1 MKYIFILSAIF
12 MLASCQH
19 KSSKEKAKE
28 YWNNNQFELALIEIS
43 DAIKE
48 HPDSS
53 SFYTFTEF
61 LQSREFWQQAVQQC
75 ALSMHLTAYC
85 CLVTNCFLV

>member
-28 YWNNNQFELALIEIS
+28 YWNNNQFELALIELS
-43 DAIKE
+43 CYYRDA
-48 HPDSS
+48 P
-53 SFYTFTEF
+53 
-61 LQSREFWQQAVQQC
+61 L
-75 ALSMHLTAYC
+75 
-85 CLVTNCFLV
+85 

>member
-43 DAIKE
+43 DAIKAV
-48 HPDSS
+48 S
-53 SFYTFTEF
+53 YT
-61 LQSREFWQQAVQQC
+61 
-75 ALSMHLTAYC
+75 HLRAQRH
-85 CLVTNCFLV
+85 

>member
-48 HPDSS
+48 HPVAAFILS
-53 SFYTFTEF
+53 EQ
-61 LQSREFWQQAVQQC
+61 QS
-75 ALSMHLTAYC
+75 TI
-85 CLVTNCFLV
+85 